1 MDAPEEDLDIKLQKI
16 SGDLIA
22 DLDKSLRPFL
32 RTPKQQQQ
40 QQHDGKKTV
49 RSRVRTRET
58 ERLISTVHL
67 PPSLPLSPSTTIG
80 KIDSNKTK
88 SFSTPSKNS
97 PNSSTPTYPYGSPPS
112 ATPTSTTPGTTL
124 LLLAMVPTVPMAMV
138 GC

>member
-22 DLDKSLRPFL
+22 DLDKSLGPFL

-40 QQHDGKKTV
+40 QQQQHDVKKPV

-67 PPSLPLSPSTTIG
+67 PPFPSTSTG
-80 KIDSNKTK
+80 RVDSTPKH
-88 SFSTPSKNS
+88 SSSTPSRNF
-97 PNSSTPTYPYGSPPS
+97 PNSSTPTCPSGSPLS
-112 ATPTSTTPGTTL
+112 ATPTSTTPSTTL
-124 LLLAMVPTVPMAMV
+124 PQLTMVPTVPAV
-138 GC
+138 TGGC